1 MTIAAVSEGAWSSSL
16 KPHPLCHGARFLKDA
31 TMTDTLIRLSTERCR
46 IDRLAPDDA
55 AALAA
60 ITDASVTEQVHF
72 LPESFAEADARALIA
87 RSGADEVFHAVREAG
102 ALIGVIGVHRRG
114 ETRSDEERRVGK
126 ECVSTCRSRWSP
138 YP

>member
-60 ITDASVTEQVHF
+60 ITDASATAQVHF
-72 LPESFAEADARALIA
+72 LPASFSQADARALIA
-87 RSGADEVFHAVREAG
+87 RSGAAAVFHAVREAG
-102 ALIGVIGVHRRG
+102 DTIGVIGVHRRG
-114 ETRSDEERRVGK
+114 G
-126 ECVSTCRSRWSP
+126 P
-138 YP
+138 G

>member
-72 LPESFAEADARALIA
+72 LPESFAEA
-87 RSGADEVFHAVREAG
+87 RSEEHTSELQSLMRNSYAVFCWKKKKTNTN
-102 ALIGVIGVHRRG
+102 ITI
-114 ETRSDEERRVGK
+114 T
-126 ECVSTCRSRWSP
+126 SP
-138 YP
+138 

>member
-60 ITDASVTEQVHF
+60 ITDASVTEPVHF
-72 LPESFAEADARALIA
+72 LPQSL
-87 RSGADEVFHAVREAG
+87 RSEEHKSEIQSLLRISYAVFCLE
-102 ALIGVIGVHRRG
+102 
-114 ETRSDEERRVGK
+114 K
-126 ECVSTCRSRWSP
+126 KK
-138 YP
+138 Y